1 MEDNQKK
8 YLDRVISLLVRDT
21 RIELS
26 SGIPIIRTPFKNH
39 PFLLSREPQF
49 LEHVYHRN
57 SYFPDFSSNIS
68 HTYGI
73 GKNEMEYVWD
83 EYRRNVKDNLI
94 KLYYER

>member
-21 RIELS
+21 RIELHHGMS
-26 SGIPIIRTPFKNH
+26 LIRTPFLSTLI
-39 PFLLSREPQF
+39 LLSRDPQF
-49 LEHVYHRN
+49 LEHVHHRN
-57 SYFPDFSSNIS
+57 SYFSDFSSNIS